1 MAYYFCCMRTWVILW
16 RKRPGG
22 YATNIWSGGSAT
34 YICSG
39 GSATIICIWW
49 LCHIICSGSH
59 AANSVVCSGWVG
71 RVVSPHGVRLVR
83 GCIRLD
89 MVGFLHKHV
98 ISVLFCYGPM
108 GFILN
113 FCSGLRPTY
122 SISVVWAD
130 IGYGWVNLHTEF
142 PQTHPFYFHPRKK
155 SPTIVGLELW
165 GNSEWPPVLKVWF
178 SSGELDILLFTF
190 EVLGF

>member
-1 MAYYFCCMRTWVILW
+1 MKTLKVAKLLQYPYVWKITMIPLGVNDRYALGLILPEKHVNLNLYVVCHEWIFVAWGHGLYF
-16 RKRPGG
+16 GG
-22 YATNIWSGGSAT
+22 SVLVAMPQIIWSDGSAT
-34 YICSG
+34 YFCSG

-71 RVVSPHGVRLVR
+71 QVVSLHGVRLVR

-108 GFILN
+108 GLIL
-113 FCSGLRPTY
+113 Y
-122 SISVVWAD
+122 
-130 IGYGWVNLHTEF
+130 
-142 PQTHPFYFHPRKK
+142 
-155 SPTIVGLELW
+155 
-165 GNSEWPPVLKVWF
+165 PVL
-178 SSGELDILLFTF
+178 G
-190 EVLGF
+190 